1 MKINQFNVRVYG
13 LLINHKKQILLS
25 DEQQEGFNFTKF
37 PGGGLEFGEGLIDA
51 LKREFIEE
59 MNLAIN
65 IQSHFYTT
73 DFFVKSA
80 FDESQL
86 ISIYFIVNPLNDIN
100 FTIGKFPYD
109 YEGQTKSSKQC
120 LRFVGIDELQDEDL
134 TFPVDKHV
142 VEMLKIHKIHSN

>member
-1 MKINQFNVRVYG
+1 LKINQFNVRVYG

-86 ISIYFIVNPLNDIN
+86 ISVYYLVKPLTDFNFI
-100 FTIGKFPYD
+100 FGKFPFD
-109 YEGQTKSSKQC
+109 FEGQTENCKQC
-120 LRFVGIDELQDEDL
+120 LRFVDIAELHDKDL

-142 VEMLKIHKIHSN
+142 VEMLKIYKIHSN